1 MADMPVVNGS
11 FKQSVTA
18 NGATTQNI
26 ILNTENTFVDK
37 NIVLSFATPAAASPV
52 LSINDATNT
61 VTVGN
66 ASQGFFPLTN
76 ALTGKTT
83 YGTAGWIGTNGLAAV
98 QQSGVQVGTIA
109 QSTMLLGAASLTSS
123 STVVPSV
130 TASQTITISAGYEK
144 VDRTITIAPMS
155 EGDKAAATITASKT
169 ATTPTL
175 ANTASAQDG
184 KTQITVSP
192 TTATTGIN
200 KYYLALTAG
209 APATNFAATD
219 VTKTITQAGYLSS
232 NTQISAV
239 DNAIKTTASSKIY
252 YVPITTGAATVA
264 VSSAATAPTAT
275 TSNAS
280 LSGKTALTGTPT
292 TSASGISLYYIPF
305 TVNAPATT
313 IPASGITK
321 TINTNGYIDSANQI
335 TVTAGTTASST
346 TYYMPVTSG
355 ALKANAGSVTAN
367 FTAGGVTGTL
377 ESTAPTGYY
386 ISITGSGQVGVQTA
400 GWIPTS
406 TTQDSSTATKY
417 IALNTAEI
425 TENQAAGTISVSE
438 GYVPSTGLSL
448 NIGRGSISSGASA
461 KANYANDTTTVPANG
476 YLYIS
481 AGYYPNTQISLASL
495 IPDDSTYTNATS
507 DKILDQFEAYDS
519 DGNKLVGTITT
530 YSGSYTVLPTS

>member
-1 MADMPVVNGS
+1 MAEMPVSSGVFTLNLNATSDGS
-11 FKQSVTA
+11 QTVLLA
-18 NGATTQNI
+18 
-26 ILNTENTFVDK
+26 TENKFVDK
-37 NIVLSFATPAAASPV
+37 NISVKFNVAAAANPA
-52 LSINDATNT
+52 LSITDATNT
-61 VTVGN
+61 VTVGDVN
-66 ASQGFFPLTN
+66 QGFFPLTN
-76 ALTGKTT
+76 ALTGQTT

-123 STVVPSV
+123 STVIPSV

-264 VSSAATAPTAT
+264 ISSAATAPTAT

-292 TSASGISLYYIPF
+292 TSASGISTYYIPF

-321 TINTNGYIDSANQI
+321 TINTNGYIDSTSQI

-355 ALKANAGSVTAN
+355 ALKANAGTVDADMTD
-367 FTAGGVTGTL
+367 GGVTAAVGTNVP
-377 ESTAPTGYY
+377 SGYY
-386 ISITGSGQVGVQTA
+386 IKITGSGQVGVQTA
-400 GWIPTS
+400 GWVPTS
-406 TTQDSSTATKY
+406 TTQNSNTATKY
-417 IALNTAEI
+417 IALNTAAI

-438 GYVPSTGLSL
+438 GYVPSGGISAEIT
-448 NIGRGSISSGASA
+448 RGSIDSGRSSKTG
-461 KANYANDTTTVPANG
+461 YVNDSTVVPENG
-476 YLYIS
+476 YLYIN
-481 AGYYPNTQISLASL
+481 AGYHPNTQISLATL

-507 DKILDQFEAYDS
+507 NQMLFGYEAYDTN
-519 DGNKLVGTITT
+519 GNKLVGTITT
-530 YSGSYTVLPTS
+530 YTGIYTLS